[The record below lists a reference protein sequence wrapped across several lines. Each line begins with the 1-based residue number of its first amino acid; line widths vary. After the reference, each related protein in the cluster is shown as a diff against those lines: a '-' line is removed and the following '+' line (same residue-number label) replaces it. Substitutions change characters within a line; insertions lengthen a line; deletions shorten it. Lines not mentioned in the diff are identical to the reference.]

1 MYSKS
6 LPKINFTFQN
16 CKIRY
21 YIFHRQFGHFQIPT
35 KSIHCPPFTTST
47 YIYNWCTCGIAAQEK
62 DNLQTFWYTHVLLYV
77 LTINWTFSKIENTK
91 DLSIDLDDAQQ

>member
-1 MYSKS
+1 MLITILAILCQSFLVYVR
-6 LPKINFTFQN
+6 N
-16 CKIRY
+16 C
-21 YIFHRQFGHFQIPT
+21 
-35 KSIHCPPFTTST
+35 ST
-47 YIYNWCTCGIAAQEK
+47 VAEQEQ